1 MTLAEMASFVCG
13 KVRQSDTRALAKCK
27 GFLRQRYELIY
38 NEALWRDS
46 LYPFAFTFTPNASGV
61 PASWESTFLMPSV
74 VDKVVA
80 VRTAGQEVTAVGQE
94 ILMRGNIDQF
104 TQSGEPV
111 EFATGAPC
119 VALLPAAY
127 GTHDLEMFGGDTGQ
141 AWSVYYINSSG
152 NRIKVTGVF
161 SAETS
166 AIADGVSAGQL
177 VYVVERVTKQGSTTQ
192 ASLTTEFTDVS
203 LSVCPAADSSFPQRI
218 PVRFIPGPSAATAM
232 KALVKKKVVP
242 LSDDGDTPELRNV
255 DNALIAFAQGDMW
268 EYARQIG
275 KANGKYQEAGAV
287 MTQLKQLHTWQE
299 QTLVR
304 FVPDVGDPAGS
315 VGIGLSGKGV
325 W

>member
-13 KVRQSDTRALAKCK
+13 KVRKSDARALVKCK

-46 LYPFAFTFTPNASGV
+46 LHVFPFTFTPNAAGV

-80 VRTAGQEVTAVGQE
+80 IRTAGQEVTAVGQE
-94 ILMRGNIDQF
+94 VLMRGDIDQF
-104 TQSGEPV
+104 TESGQPV
-111 EFATGAPC
+111 EFALGSPC

-127 GTHDLEMFGGDTGQ
+127 TFHDLQMFGGDVGQ
-141 AWSVYYINSSG
+141 AWRAHYIDSTG

-161 SAETS
+161 SAGTS
-166 AIADGVSAGQL
+166 AIAADL
-177 VYVVERVTKQGSTTQ
+177 VRVVERVTKQGSTTQ
-192 ASLTTEFTDVS
+192 AELTTNATDVS

-218 PVRFIPGPSAATAM
+218 PVRLIPGPSAATDLR
-232 KALVKKKVVP
+232 ALVKKKVVP
-242 LSDDGDTPELRNV
+242 LSDDGDAPELRNA

-268 EYARQIG
+268 EYGRQIG
-275 KANGKYQEAGAV
+275 KARLKYEEAGAV

-304 FVPDVGDPAGS
+304 AAPDVGDAAGS